1 MRVMP
6 GYTLVL
12 LLALLLIGTTP
23 MGTGV
28 GVHQFDLVH
37 PLFAHVHV
45 VNGRVLTHEQMQRG
59 ESAARRAS
67 SGPTLG
73 AAGGSNAA
81 DVDLGVVSTDRPIE
95 SLAGAL
101 IWAAQRAQWHDEL
114 PLDRREAPPDPPPT
128 FTASST

>member
-23 MGTGV
+23 TGTGA

-37 PLFAHVHV
+37 PLFSHVHV
-45 VNGRVLTHEQMQRG
+45 VNGRVLTHEQMRRG
-59 ESAARRAS
+59 DPAGPSTSA
-67 SGPTLG
+67 GPAVG
-73 AAGGSNAA
+73 AANGSNAA
-81 DVDLGVVSTDRPIE
+81 DVDLGVNSSDRPIE
-95 SLAGAL
+95 SLVGAL
-101 IWAAQRAQWHDEL
+101 SWAARRTAWHEGL

-128 FTASST
+128 SSASRT